1 MGASA
6 TRDLSDLLRK
16 QPRVGVWGGLSKE
29 ADQISWV
36 KKERKISLHGNSDA
50 KPGDGEWTVSGLCER
65 VLGQEGGG
73 AGRGLG
79 TQLCPED

>member
-1 MGASA
+1 MGASV
-6 TRDLSDLLRK
+6 TGDLSDLMRK

-36 KKERKISLHGNSDA
+36 EKEGKMSLHGNNDA
-50 KPGDGEWTVSGLCER
+50 KPGNGEWIVSGPCGR

-73 AGRGLG
+73 AGRCLG
-79 TQLCPED
+79 AQLCPED

>member
-36 KKERKISLHGNSDA
+36 KKERKITMLA
-50 KPGDGEWTVSGLCER
+50 KI
-65 VLGQEGGG
+65 
-73 AGRGLG
+73 
-79 TQLCPED
+79 